1 MSSINQFPY
10 QDYILRHL
18 GAHGTASASQIAA
31 AAAAEGRHSAEGH
44 DTPQLHEAI
53 AANIDHL
60 VQLGLAEYVGSGGE
74 RSAQL
79 TASGNEAVSSLP

>member
-18 GAHGTASASQIAA
+18 GAHGTASVSQVAA

-44 DTPQLHEAI
+44 DTLQLHEAI

-60 VQLGLAEYVGSGGE
+60 VHLGLAEYAAGGD
-74 RSAQL
+74 RSVQL
-79 TASGNEAVSSLP
+79 TATGKEAVSSLP